1 MPARFRYRI
10 RSHQIIYSL
19 NVNILTHSC
28 DPCVRTRC
36 RKPGGAVSFWKGSE
50 GKVKCSQPFA
60 WQASQ
65 QNEPPNPN
73 KNHGGWKTRHSMTY
87 LRSFVTCPPC
97 RRNYFCGACRRD
109 GSILRSK
116 DFANTQTLQPSAS
129 TKNRHWSRAGSPESR
144 QASQMSFREY
154 GKLSLHQARTCEN
167 IAHAHA
173 K

>member
-1 MPARFRYRI
+1 MWPLCANAVQEAWRCRFFLESVRGKSEVFTTI
-10 RSHQIIYSL
+10 RKRHSKTSHQ
-19 NVNILTHSC
+19 TQTKTTA
-28 DPCVRTRC
+28 R
-36 RKPGGAVSFWKGSE
+36 WKI
-50 GKVKCSQPFA
+50 
-60 WQASQ
+60 
-65 QNEPPNPN
+65 
-73 KNHGGWKTRHSMTY
+73 RHIMTY

-97 RRNYFCGACRRD
+97 RRNYFCGACRMD